1 MRDSARRATCRQ
13 ARDSR
18 VACPRRSHACP
29 RRDGRGPGP
38 VAKVGGED
46 KRKLASGRVRKRL
59 QLRAPRSRPPRQAAR
74 DFEQESASVNS
85 GSTSSRGACCR
96 TRRSPRPCGF
106 HSWTTTAQ
114 LEIKKSPR
122 RGNLSA
128 TSGLARTSLI
138 GHGSG
143 HDSRPAHTSPE
154 RWGAMRWC
162 HHPGPDKIPLDSLH
176 ACAACCLRQVRA
188 GAIHG
193 GGLQTC

>member
-1 MRDSARRATCRQ
+1 MRDSARRATCRRG
-13 ARDSR
+13 RDSR

-29 RRDGRGPGP
+29 RRDGRGLGP
-38 VAKVGGED
+38 VAKVVGGD

-74 DFEQESASVNS
+74 DFEHESASVNS

-96 TRRSPRPCGF
+96 ARRSPRPCAF
-106 HSWTTTAQ
+106 HSLDDDRATLDREVASSGKPVGYFWTRSH
-114 LEIKKSPR
+114 EPF
-122 RGNLSA
+122 
-128 TSGLARTSLI
+128 

-143 HDSRPAHTSPE
+143 HDSRPAHTSPK
-154 RWGAMRWC
+154 RCGAMRWF
-162 HHPGPDKIPLDSLH
+162 HHPGPSKIPLDSLH